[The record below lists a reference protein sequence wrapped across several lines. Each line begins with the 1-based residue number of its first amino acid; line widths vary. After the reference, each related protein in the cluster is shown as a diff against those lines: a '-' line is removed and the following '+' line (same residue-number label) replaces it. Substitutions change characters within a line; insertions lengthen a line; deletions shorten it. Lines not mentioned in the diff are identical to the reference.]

1 MAFPNS
7 VTSKLRM
14 QSGVIGEVSH
24 AGPKRARTA
33 IVNSTVE
40 TNNVFG
46 RAFTFDDMAVESVK
60 AGGEGVFAGILI
72 NPKAYA
78 LTEWNGVFN
87 GSIGEF
93 LDMGEIY
100 VEVEGAEAGQIGAVV
115 NYNADGSLTLGEGT
129 AIPNCVLERHLPSK
143 ETPNLCVIRLTN

>member
-1 MAFPNS
+1 MAFPS
-7 VTSKLRM
+7 STTGKLL
-14 QSGVIGEVSH
+14 SGVIGEVSH

-33 IVNSTVE
+33 IVNSAE
-40 TNNVFG
+40 EENNVFG
-46 RAFTFDDMAVESVK
+46 YAFTFDDMSAESVK

-100 VEVEGAEAGQIGAVV
+100 VEVEGASEGKIGDAV